1 MTNPASLIQ
10 MLRLHVVCPN
20 CRGTLDI
27 ADESI
32 LCPNCHTTYPL
43 QDGIYD
49 FAPGVGP
56 QPGFGQRVM
65 ESRIG
70 ARLYED
76 YLRMNFVRVMGQNW
90 DGGLTPE
97 AEDAYLVCQVTPV
110 EVPILDLA
118 CGAGR
123 WTHTLVETFGAE
135 RVIGLDLSSSML
147 KRTRRLLSEVLLL
160 RADAARLPFADAS
173 LGAVNCSNS
182 LQLFPDPEA
191 VIAEVGRCL
200 KPGGTFTFF
209 TFRKSPSPAYRLLQ
223 RACEELNR
231 VKAFQEDD
239 LRAWLSQAGLRV
251 TDLGGPNL
259 IILGTAER

>member
-1 MTNPASLIQ
+1 MTNHASLTQI
-10 MLRLHVVCPN
+10 LRLHAVCPN
-20 CRGTLDI
+20 CRATLDI

-32 LCPNCHTTYPL
+32 LCPNCHTTYPF
-43 QDGIYD
+43 QDDYYD

-56 QPGFGQRVM
+56 QPGFGQRVL

-70 ARLYED
+70 VRLYEN
-76 YLRMNFVRVMGQNW
+76 YLRVNFVRVMGQNW

-97 AEDAYLVCQVTPV
+97 AEDAYLVRQITPA
-110 EVPILDLA
+110 EGPILDLA

-123 WTHTLVETFGAE
+123 WTQTLVKTFGAD
-135 RVIGLDLSSSML
+135 RVIGLDLSPTML
-147 KRTRRLLSEVLLL
+147 RRTRRLLSEVLLL
-160 RADAARLPFADAS
+160 RGDAARLPFADAS

-200 KPGGTFTFF
+200 RPGGTFTFF